1 MSTRA
6 RSERELEP
14 VAVVSPAWGRP
25 GDEMAYV
32 VRQVAAALTRLTT
45 VEVFV
50 PGGTPAPDGAFDL
63 RPIESGSAEAAPG
76 AAKGG
81 SAEAARGAAK
91 EGSQH
96 SDFAAVLVDDG
107 DEVANSLAGARF
119 PGVPLISVG
128 AARNGAGEGHPR
140 EVPVLSAGVG
150 PSAGG
155 VYQVGSLVAVHP
167 AVSKWQRVRSGVEY
181 LVVLDRGDSEG
192 QASSNRLVRRLSR
205 RFPTRRIVV
214 VGNAVGALWR
224 YGIPVVKGPVS
235 SRTDLWR
242 LMAHAMLTID
252 LAPGPVISRECV
264 ESLRFGVPIV
274 GPAGSPAHQL
284 VAHGVGR
291 SFESDE
297 DLLRQVASLM
307 DPAAREELGRSGRN
321 LADEWYGN
329 PSAFVTRV
337 GDAVKAI
344 VRG

>member
-1 MSTRA
+1 MSTDA

-50 PGGTPAPDGAFDL
+50 PGGTPAPDGAFDP
-63 RPIESGSAEAAPG
+63 RPVE
-76 AAKGG
+76 GG
-81 SAEAARGAAK
+81 SAETAPRDPSG
-91 EGSQH
+91 GSGN

-107 DEVANSLAGARF
+107 AEAASSIAELRF
-119 PGVPLISVG
+119 PGVPLIAVG
-128 AARNGAGEGHPR
+128 AARDGAGEGNAGD
-140 EVPVLSAGVG
+140 VPVLSAGVG

-181 LVVLDRGDSEG
+181 LVVLDRGDGEG
-192 QASSNRLVRRLSR
+192 QASSTRLVRRLSR

-214 VGNAVGALWR
+214 VANAVGALWR

-242 LMAHAMLTID
+242 LMAHASMTID

-274 GPAGSPAHQL
+274 GPAGSPAQQL
-284 VAHGVGR
+284 VAHGGGR

-297 DLLRQVASLM
+297 DLVSQVASLM
-307 DPAAREELGRSGRN
+307 DPAIREELGRSGRT